1 MLCKYYTTDIAVA
14 HVICIP
20 LQKRK
25 EREATILKN
34 SKLNEDQKKKWNTVI
49 TNDFMSSEESG
60 EDDTIVV
67 HPLPWRSEYCTK
79 MFRKIDAYCDNHK
92 SPQAKRQK
100 KPRAFGDV
108 SSRPQPKMEEYPSW
122 AF

>member
-1 MLCKYYTTDIAVA
+1 MTTSQWLLLTTSYVGLTALIQLKCPIEILHCSVLCKYYTTDIAVA

-34 SKLNEDQKKKWNTVI
+34 SKLNEDQKKKWTTVI

-67 HPLPWRSEYCTK
+67 HPLPWRSEI
-79 MFRKIDAYCDNHK
+79 RVLHK
-92 SPQAKRQK
+92 
-100 KPRAFGDV
+100 DV
-108 SSRPQPKMEEYPSW
+108 QEN
-122 AF
+122 